1 MVGFGPS
8 TQAAVDPGEP
18 PLSAR
23 ALSVPGLAA
32 SAPTVSTNS
41 IGAAPLPLTM
51 VSPFV
56 EQQALLGA
64 SDSTQATLQQLQ
76 SAAAA
81 ASQPDGG
88 TVSAR
93 EQEQIPLFYRYEVQ
107 DGDNIS
113 SIAEKFGIAR
123 EYILW
128 NNIEIIDDEKLLQPG
143 MLLQIPAV
151 EGIIH
156 AVRLDET
163 LTEIA
168 TQYDADVQD
177 IIDFPANGLSDPNQL
192 REGTMILVPGGRVVP
207 PPAPTIRPEEPA
219 PQVVNRDASATGFI
233 WPLLGPITSE
243 FGPSHPLGIDVSA
256 PYIPVAASAA
266 GQVVFVGGDECCSYG
281 LYVEI
286 DHGDGYSTRYAHLSQ
301 FSVSLGEY
309 VEQGQIIGVS
319 GTTGHSTGPHLHF
332 ELRRNGE
339 IVNPMLF
346 LP

>member
-1 MVGFGPS
+1 M
-8 TQAAVDPGEP
+8 
-18 PLSAR
+18 SAR

-41 IGAAPLPLTM
+41 IGSAPLPLTM

-56 EQQALLGA
+56 EQQALLGT
-64 SDSTQATLQQLQ
+64 SDSTQATIDQLQ
-76 SAAAA
+76 SAASETA

-93 EQEQIPLFYRYEVQ
+93 EQEQIPLFYRYEVLE
-107 DGDNIS
+107 GDNIS
-113 SIAEKFGIAR
+113 LIAEKFGIAR

-128 NNIEIIDDEKLLQPG
+128 NNIDIIDDENLLQPG
-143 MLLQIPAV
+143 QLLQIPAV

-168 TQYDADVQD
+168 TQYDAEVQD
-177 IIDFPANGLSDPNQL
+177 VIDFPANGLSDPNQL
-192 REGTMILVPGGRVVP
+192 QEGSMILVPGGRVVP

-219 PQVVNRDASATGFI
+219 PQVVTRDASATGFI
-233 WPLLGPITSE
+233 WPLFGPITSE
-243 FGPSHPLGIDVSA
+243 FGPSHPLGIDISA
-256 PYIPVAASAA
+256 PYIPIAASAA
-266 GQVVFVGGDECCSYG
+266 GQVVFAGGDECCSYG
-281 LYVEI
+281 YYIEI
-286 DHGDGYSTRYAHLSQ
+286 DHGDGYTTRYAHLSQ
-301 FSVSLGEY
+301 FSVGLGDY
-309 VEQGQIIGVS
+309 VEQGQIIGIS
-319 GTTGHSTGPHLHF
+319 GTTGRSTGPHLHF